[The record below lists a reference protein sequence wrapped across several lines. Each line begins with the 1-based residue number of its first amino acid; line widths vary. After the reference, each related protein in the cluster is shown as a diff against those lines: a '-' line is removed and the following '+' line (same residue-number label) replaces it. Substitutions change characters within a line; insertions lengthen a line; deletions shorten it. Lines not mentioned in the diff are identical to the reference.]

1 MGFAVPVGG
10 AGGVGW
16 AGPYDGGPAEGVPLA
31 RGVVVRRLLAV
42 DGEGALSALHV
53 RIAAELAGV
62 SERTVWRWLAD
73 GRRGHVEARPRQDGF
88 R

>member
-1 MGFAVPVGG
+1 
-10 AGGVGW
+10 
-16 AGPYDGGPAEGVPLA
+16 LA

-42 DGEGALSALHV
+42 DGEGTLTALHV

-73 GRRGHVEARPRQDGF
+73 GRRGGVVTLLGA
-88 R
+88 